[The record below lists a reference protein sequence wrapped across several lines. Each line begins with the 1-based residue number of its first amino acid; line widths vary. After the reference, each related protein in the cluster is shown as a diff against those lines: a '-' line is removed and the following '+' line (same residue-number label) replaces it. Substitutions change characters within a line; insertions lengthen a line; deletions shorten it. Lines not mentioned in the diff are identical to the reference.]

1 MPMFRLPLSGDVTQ
15 TIAPWTAFFSPFNN
29 QYSAI
34 TVNLGRSSAPAVE
47 EEVLAAVGSYGK
59 QLGRIGD
66 ALIVLLKHFRPE
78 APLAPEEEAAVE
90 ALRRMLEQIAGIKED
105 HRREAMRP

>member
-1 MPMFRLPLSGDVTQ
+1 MPMFKLPLSGDVTQ
-15 TIAPWTAFFSPFNN
+15 TIPPWAALFSPFNN

-47 EEVLAAVGSYGK
+47 EEVLAEVGSYGK

-66 ALIVLLKHFRPE
+66 ALLVLLKHFRPE
-78 APLAPEEEAAVE
+78 TPLASDEQEAID
-90 ALRRMLEQIAGIKED
+90 ALKQMLDEIATIKEH
-105 HRREAMRP
+105 HRREVLRP